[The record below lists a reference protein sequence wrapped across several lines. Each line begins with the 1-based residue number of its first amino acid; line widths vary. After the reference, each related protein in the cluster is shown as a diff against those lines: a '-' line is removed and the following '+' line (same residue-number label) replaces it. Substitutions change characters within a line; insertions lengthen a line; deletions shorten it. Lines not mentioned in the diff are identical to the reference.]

1 MGTRTEMTM
10 RTGAAVA
17 VDGLRGRRTPLF
29 VRIRTDMAAV
39 LVDLGCGDSIRGRVH
54 NLSVG
59 GMFFSGRDAPEVGA
73 HVLCALVW
81 ADGGY
86 QNEFHANGTV
96 VHRDGHGVGIAF
108 EEVTPQAFTVISDII
123 ADAGCFRMRSVEHH
137 PVARERRGGPLRPS
151 HRGAPVNRSD
161 KALRAA

>member
-10 RTGAAVA
+10 RPDNAMA

-29 VRIRTDMAAV
+29 VRIRSDMAAV
-39 LVDLGCGDSIRGRVH
+39 LVDLTCGDSIRGRVH

-59 GMFFSGRDAPEVGA
+59 GMFFSGADALQVGA
-73 HVLCALVW
+73 RVLCALVW

-96 VHRDGHGVGIAF
+96 VHRGGHGVGIAF

-123 ADAGCFRMRSVEHH
+123 ADAGCFRMGSVEHH
-137 PVARERRGGPLRPS
+137 PAARERRGGPRRPS
-151 HRGAPVNRSD
+151 QRGVSRNRSD